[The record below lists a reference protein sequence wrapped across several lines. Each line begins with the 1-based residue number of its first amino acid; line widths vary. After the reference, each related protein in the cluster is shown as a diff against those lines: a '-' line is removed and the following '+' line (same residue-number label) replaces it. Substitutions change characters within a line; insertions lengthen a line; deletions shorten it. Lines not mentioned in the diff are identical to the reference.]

1 MSDLDK
7 LNKIDFSS
15 IYTPEYF
22 KQLEEN
28 NYKEDRAYPEN
39 FSNWYNCIESFGEF
53 NHSRVISNQIFTQE
67 EVHIFQ
73 ETDMINKV
81 DWSKIK
87 QILKPTLD
95 KLKYSYIY
103 SIKNGCFSD
112 KFDGNI
118 CFSTKD
124 DLCEKFWKLQ
134 YDSAMYDTGG
144 YTELVVRELIPYNM
158 YTTPLIYNG
167 LPLRT
172 ELRVF
177 YNLDTKQIEY
187 VVDYWDYDYCYEHLN
202 ITDKIVFDWFHKQD
216 NYTDNL
222 IYITDY
228 IYENINTLKFDKKLK
243 GIWSIDFML
252 VSDVDEFIDGIYLI
266 DMARGYRSAYWDPS
280 KIRSEINEE

>member
-1 MSDLDK
+1 MIDIKK
-7 LNKIDFSS
+7 LYDDN
-15 IYTPEYF
+15 YF
-22 KQLEEN
+22 KELAERC
-28 NYKEDRAYPEN
+28 YKEDRNYPEN
-39 FSNWYNCIESFGEF
+39 FSNWYNHILDFGKFE
-53 NHSRVISNQIFTQE
+53 HAGVISNQIFTLE
-67 EVHIFQ
+67 EVEIMQQ
-73 ETDMINKV
+73 EDYINKV
-81 DWSKIK
+81 DWNKIK

-95 KLKYSYIY
+95 KLNNTSLY

-112 KFDGNI
+112 KFKGNI
-118 CFSTKD
+118 CFSDKY

-144 YTELVVRELIPYNM
+144 HTEIVVRELIPYNM
-158 YTTPLIYNG
+158 YTTPTIYGG

-187 VVDYWDYDYCYEHLN
+187 VVDYWDYDYCYEHLD

-280 KIRSEINEE
+280 KIRSEINEEQK

>member
-1 MSDLDK
+1 MGDLDK

-28 NYKEDRAYPEN
+28 NYKEDRTYPEN

-67 EVHIFQ
+67 EVHILQ
-73 ETDMINKV
+73 ETDTINKV
-81 DWSKIK
+81 DWNKIK

-95 KLKYSYIY
+95 KLNNTSLY

-112 KFDGNI
+112 KFNGNI
-118 CFSTKD
+118 CFSTKY

-216 NYTDNL
+216 NYTSNL

-228 IYENINTLKFDKKLK
+228 VYKNINTLKFNKKLN

-252 VSDVDEFIDGIYLI
+252 VSDVDEFIDGVYLI
-266 DMARGYRSAYWDPS
+266 DMARGFRSAYWDS
-280 KIRSEINEE
+280 LKIRGDIDET

>member
-1 MSDLDK
+1 MIDINK
-7 LNKIDFSS
+7 LYDDN
-15 IYTPEYF
+15 YF
-22 KQLEEN
+22 KELAERC
-28 NYKEDRAYPEN
+28 YKEDRNYPEN
-39 FSNWYNCIESFGEF
+39 FSNWYNHILDFGKFE
-53 NHSRVISNQIFTQE
+53 HAKVISNQIFTLE
-67 EVHIFQ
+67 EVEIMQQ
-73 ETDMINKV
+73 EDYINKV
-81 DWSKIK
+81 DWNKIK

-95 KLKYSYIY
+95 KLNNTSLY

-112 KFDGNI
+112 KFKGNI
-118 CFSTKD
+118 CFSDKY

-144 YTELVVRELIPYNM
+144 HTEIVVRELIPYNM
-158 YTTPLIYNG
+158 YTTPTIYNG

-187 VVDYWDYDYCYEHLN
+187 VVDYWDYDYCYEHLD

>member
-1 MSDLDK
+1 MSDLY
-7 LNKIDFSS
+7 KIDFNS

-67 EVHIFQ
+67 EVHILQ
-73 ETDMINKV
+73 ETDTINKV
-81 DWSKIK
+81 DWNKIK
-87 QILKPTLD
+87 HILKPTLD
-95 KLKYSYIY
+95 KLNNTSLY

-112 KFDGNI
+112 KFKGNI
-118 CFSTKD
+118 CFSNKY
-124 DLCEKFWKLQ
+124 DLCQKFWKLQ

-144 YTELVVRELIPYNM
+144 HTEIVVRELIPYNM
-158 YTTPLIYNG
+158 YTTPTIYNG

-187 VVDYWDYDYCYEHLN
+187 VVDYWDYDYCYEHLD

-216 NYTDNL
+216 NYTSNL

-228 IYENINTLKFDKKLK
+228 VYKNINTLKFNNKLN

-252 VSDVDEFIDGIYLI
+252 VSDVDEFVDGVYLI

-280 KIRSEINEE
+280 KIRGEVYET